1 MDPLTAT
8 HYASTVTE
16 STAKY
21 ETLAPG
27 SGISAF
33 FPMAFPAGSRV
44 LDIGAGSGRDL
55 DLLLSSGYDAYGV
68 DASPVMVSQALKDHP
83 ALSGRFIEGS
93 LPADKAIFG
102 GDFDGILCSA
112 VLQHIE
118 DENLLDAAFSIRE
131 SLAPGGILLLS
142 VPHARPDVGM
152 DNRLPDGRLFIM
164 RTAGQYDLLFER
176 LGFVKVFGRVL
187 PDGLGREGVL
197 WDIMLY
203 RRESADAVRSIDK
216 IESVINR
223 DSKTATYKLALLR
236 ALSEIALSE
245 YNTVL
250 WTGNDSVKVP
260 LRRIAEKLLYF
271 YWPIF
276 ESADFIPQ
284 INGERPGCRLPVKF
298 RGSMSTLIGRYRLQG
313 GMSSFHNDFIRGGVG
328 NDLEKQ
334 LAAVLKDIE
343 ITIVKGPAHYTRDS
357 GEGRLFG
364 TEGSKY
370 LLVPSPIWK
379 ELCLLGN
386 WIGDALV
393 LRWGELTSR
402 MSNGE
407 VPASRVIDLLLQR
420 PTLERDVAVSRD
432 LFIGMPS
439 LECVWSGR
447 SLTDKT
453 LHVDHVIPYSLWRNN
468 DLWNLLPSHAS
479 VNNQKSDRLPSR
491 DLLKKR
497 RDDIIGVWEYVHA
510 GSSNR
515 FTLEADRLIGRH
527 VGPNWQSS
535 LFSALTDAIEI
546 TALQRGVERWN
557 I

>member
-1 MDPLTAT
+1 
-8 HYASTVTE
+8 
-16 STAKY
+16 
-21 ETLAPG
+21 
-27 SGISAF
+27 
-33 FPMAFPAGSRV
+33 MAFPQGSRV

-55 DLLLSSGYDAYGV
+55 DQLLTSGYDAYGV

-118 DENLLDAAFSIRE
+118 DENLLDAAFSILDT
-131 SLAPGGILLLS
+131 LAPGGMLLLS
-142 VPHARPDVGM
+142 VPHARPDVGT

-236 ALSEIALSE
+236 ALAEIAQSE

-250 WTGNDSVKVP
+250 WSGNDYVKVS
-260 LRRIAEKLLYF
+260 LRRIAEKWLYY
-271 YWPIF
+271 YWHIF
-276 ESADFIPQ
+276 ESTDFIPQ
-284 INGERPGCRLPVKF
+284 INGERPECKLPVKF
-298 RGSMSTLIGRYRLQG
+298 RGSLLGLIERYRLQG
-313 GMSSFHNDFIRGGVG
+313 GMNTFHNDVIRGSIAK
-328 NDLEKQ
+328 DLEK
-334 LAAVLKDIE
+334 LLNAVLKDIE
-343 ITIVKGPAHYTRDS
+343 ITIAKGPAHYTRDS

-364 TEGSKY
+364 TEGMKY
-370 LLVPSPIWK
+370 LLVPSPIWR

-386 WIGDALV
+386 WIGDSLV

-402 MSNGE
+402 MSGNE
-407 VPASRVIDLLLQR
+407 IPASRVIDLLLQR
-420 PTLERDVAVSRD
+420 PTAERDVAVSRD

-439 LECVWSGR
+439 LECIWSGK
-447 SLTDKT
+447 SLDEKT
-453 LHVDHVIPYSLWRNN
+453 LNIDHVIPYSLWHNN

-479 VNNQKSDRLPSR
+479 VNNNKSDRLPSR

-497 RDDIIGVWEYVHA
+497 RDGIIDLWEYVHA
-510 GSSNR
+510 RFSNR
-515 FTLEADRLIGRH
+515 FIIESDRLVGTH
-527 VGPNWQSS
+527 AGPNWQSS
-535 LFSALTDAIEI
+535 LFSAMSDAIEI
-546 TALQRGVERWN
+546 TALQRGVERWD